1 MKTSLLFAA
10 AAVILVAGGTAGF
23 ASELPT
29 YQVTGFPISAVQA
42 SVLGPAHVREQAP
55 AATSAAS
62 PHQLT
67 VLTPRTK
74 LSTAHGV
81 TTGSAIR

>member
-1 MKTSLLFAA
+1 MKTSFSIAA
-10 AAVILVAGGTAGF
+10 ATVVLLAGGTAGF

-42 SVLGPAHVREQAP
+42 SVIGTDHVREQSP
-55 AATSAAS
+55 AATAAAS
-62 PHQLT
+62 PHQLS
-67 VLTPRTK
+67 VLTPRTR
-74 LSTAHGV
+74 LSTAHSV

>member
-1 MKTSLLFAA
+1 MKTSLLIAA
-10 AAVILVAGGTAGF
+10 AAVVLIAGGTAGF

-42 SVLGPAHVREQAP
+42 SLLGPDRVREQAP
-55 AATSAAS
+55 VATTAVS
-62 PHQLT
+62 PHQLS
-67 VLTPRTK
+67 VVTPRTK
-74 LSTAHGV
+74 LSTAHSV